1 MKIWLVQRS
10 ESTPHDGIGEERS
23 MRMGILAQTLAQRG
37 HTVTWWTSTFDHF
50 KHQHRYETNTPLNVC
65 DNYRIYYI
73 RGFGY
78 QKNISFSRIWDNV
91 LLAKRFAAL
100 IRQEPE
106 KPDVIIASVPTAEL
120 AVEAVRYANQSNI
133 PIVLDIR
140 DLWPDVVYDLF
151 PNYTH
156 YLLRLA
162 FLPMT
167 WNLKGAC
174 SGASAIIGLTDPF
187 VDWGIANAGR
197 TKSAKDRVFPMG
209 YWSNK
214 LDQHQE
220 QLGKSFWENKNIYKS
235 DDCLLVTFFGTLG
248 KTNDLLPVIKAA
260 KFLEAIDSKVKFVV
274 CGAGQ
279 KLSLLEEE
287 AKNLSNI
294 IFPGWINA
302 SQILTLLQIAD
313 VGICPYINSVNYVNN
328 IPNKPPEYLSSGL
341 ILALSLSHGVLYDL
355 IKDNNIGF
363 SYSNASE
370 VLADELDS
378 LSKNPQRLKEMKS
391 NALDTFNK
399 FFDGEFVY
407 NQMATYLENLFLKQS
422 NNQLWS

>member
-23 MRMGILAQTLAQRG
+23 MRMGMLAKTLAQRG
-37 HTVTWWTSTFDHF
+37 HDVTWWTSTFDHF
-50 KHQHRYETNTPLNVC
+50 KHQHRYETNTRLNVY
-65 DNYRIYYI
+65 DNYSIYYI

-78 QKNISFSRIWDNV
+78 QKNISFSRMWDNI

-100 IRQEPE
+100 IRQESE
-106 KPDVIIASVPTAEL
+106 KPNIIVASLPTAEL
-120 AVEAVRYANQSNI
+120 ALEAVRYANQTNI

-156 YLLRLA
+156 HLLRLA

-167 WNLKGAC
+167 SNLKDAC
-174 SGASAIIGLTDPF
+174 SGASAIIGLTHPF
-187 VDWGIANAGR
+187 VDWGISHAKR
-197 TKSAKDRVFPMG
+197 TRTIKDRAFQMG

-214 LDQHQE
+214 LDEYQQH
-220 QLGKSFWENKNIYKS
+220 LGRSFWENKGIYKS
-235 DDCLLVTFFGTLG
+235 NNCLLVTFFGTLG
-248 KTNDLLPVIKAA
+248 KTNDLLPVIRAA
-260 KFLEAIDSKVKFVV
+260 RLLETIGSNVKFVI

-279 KLSLLEEE
+279 KLSLLQEE

-302 SQILTLLQIAD
+302 IQISTLLQIAD
-313 VGICPYINSVNYVNN
+313 VGICPYINSLNYIDN

-341 ILALSLSHGVLYDL
+341 VLALSLSHGVLSDL
-355 IKDNNIGF
+355 IKENDIGF
-363 SYSNASE
+363 SYSNTPE
-370 VLADELDS
+370 LLADKLDA
-378 LSKNPQRLKEMKS
+378 LSKNPQRLEQIKS

-399 FFDGEFVY
+399 FFDGEVVY
-407 NQMATYLENLFLKQS
+407 NQMATYLEAFATS
-422 NNQLWS
+422 